1 MAANSN
7 YEYEGYKSP
16 TIEIA
21 NGRIFIDGEE
31 TIDTN
36 LIGYA
41 LIDFAQNQEEEGKK
55 IVFKEQD
62 VFVEPLFSAV

>member
-1 MAANSN
+1 MAENSN
-7 YEYEGYKSP
+7 TEYEGYTPP

-21 NGRIFIDGEE
+21 NGRIFIDGKE
-31 TIDTN
+31 TTDTN

-41 LIDFAQNQEEEGKK
+41 LIDFAENQDKDGVK